1 MRSLSDIYYNIDDL
15 LEALIKHY
23 KNKGVILRK
32 IIYLSLF
39 LLLGGCSSIENNS
52 IDNIQIF
59 KNNKKNFTYDSCT
72 KFSYISQNEEEK
84 YGKLFYEYINLDSNC
99 SWNGMS
105 RGFFDDL
112 FKSTLKI
119 KNIERIEYKNYE
131 FSTYIIDDKYYMNLI
146 YSYSVYEDFFIID
159 YEGKLFDEMIRL
171 YDKNYINK
179 YTNEPRF
186 NSNYSNSLVRMNILN
201 GYFSKQGESDFGN

>member
-1 MRSLSDIYYNIDDL
+1 M
-15 LEALIKHY
+15 
-23 KNKGVILRK
+23 RK

-119 KNIERIEYKNYE
+119 KKIKKIKNIERIEYKNYE

-146 YSYSVYEDFFIID
+146 YTYSVYEDFFIID
-159 YEGKLFDEMIRL
+159 YEGKLFNEMIRL
-171 YDKNYINK
+171 HDKNYINK

>member
-1 MRSLSDIYYNIDDL
+1 M
-15 LEALIKHY
+15 
-23 KNKGVILRK
+23 RK

-112 FKSTLKI
+112 FKSTLKIKKIKKI

>member
-1 MRSLSDIYYNIDDL
+1 M
-15 LEALIKHY
+15 
-23 KNKGVILRK
+23 KN
-32 IIYLSLF
+32 IIYLSL
-39 LLLGGCSSIENNS
+39 LLLLVGCSSSKNNS
-52 IDNIQIF
+52 IDEIQIL

-72 KFSYISQNEEEK
+72 NFSYISQNDEEK

-112 FKSTLKI
+112 FKSTLKL
-119 KNIERIEYKNYE
+119 KNMKALERINYGNYE
-131 FSTYIIDDKYYMNLI
+131 FTTYIIDDKYYMNLI
-146 YSYSVYEDFFIID
+146 YNYTVTEDFFIID
-159 YEGKLFDEMIRL
+159 YKGKLFDEMIRK

-179 YTNEPRF
+179 FLKEPRF

-201 GYFSKQGESDFGN
+201 GYFSKRSESDFAN

>member
-1 MRSLSDIYYNIDDL
+1 M
-15 LEALIKHY
+15 
-23 KNKGVILRK
+23 RK

-39 LLLGGCSSIENNS
+39 LLLGGCSSVENNS

-112 FKSTLKI
+112 FKSTLKIKKIKKI

>member
-1 MRSLSDIYYNIDDL
+1 M
-15 LEALIKHY
+15 
-23 KNKGVILRK
+23 RK

-119 KNIERIEYKNYE
+119 KKIKKIKNIERIEYKNYE

-201 GYFSKQGESDFGN
+201 GFFSKQGESDFGN

>member
-1 MRSLSDIYYNIDDL
+1 M
-15 LEALIKHY
+15 
-23 KNKGVILRK
+23 RK

-72 KFSYISQNEEEK
+72 KFSYILQNEEEK

-112 FKSTLKI
+112 FKSTLKIKKI

-171 YDKNYINK
+171 HDKNYINK

>member
-1 MRSLSDIYYNIDDL
+1 
-15 LEALIKHY
+15 
-23 KNKGVILRK
+23 
-32 IIYLSLF
+32 
-39 LLLGGCSSIENNS
+39 
-52 IDNIQIF
+52 
-59 KNNKKNFTYDSCT
+59 
-72 KFSYISQNEEEK
+72 
-84 YGKLFYEYINLDSNC
+84 
-99 SWNGMS
+99 MS

-112 FKSTLKI
+112 FKSTLKIKKI

>member
-1 MRSLSDIYYNIDDL
+1 M
-15 LEALIKHY
+15 
-23 KNKGVILRK
+23 RK

-119 KNIERIEYKNYE
+119 KKIKNIERIEYKNYE

-159 YEGKLFDEMIRL
+159 YESTTCRL
-171 YDKNYINK
+171 C
-179 YTNEPRF
+179 
-186 NSNYSNSLVRMNILN
+186 
-201 GYFSKQGESDFGN
+201 

>member
-1 MRSLSDIYYNIDDL
+1 M
-15 LEALIKHY
+15 
-23 KNKGVILRK
+23 RK

-119 KNIERIEYKNYE
+119 KKIKKIKNIERIEYKNYE

-171 YDKNYINK
+171 HDKNYINK